1 MKKRSYVAVILTLSI
16 ILMSGC
22 ISDGVKVSNG
32 DTVSVNYIGRL
43 DDGTVFDTSYE
54 EVAKE
59 NDIYT
64 PGRPYKPLTF
74 EVGAGQMIKGFDD
87 AVIGMKVN
95 ETKTV
100 VIPPEDAYGEWDPA
114 MVTVIPKV
122 AEIPLEETFN
132 KTLEMSLQEFET
144 RFGEGHEVGE
154 RLLIPGSEIYIT
166 VDEISNTTVT
176 VSYDLKEGDTFEFQ
190 DLWNETVVAANATM
204 LTVRH
209 DLAVGD
215 NITFPGQPWSSVVT
229 EISEKNATLLAT
241 KIIEPEIQTLSG
253 TASVSMNETNITIDY
268 NHRLAGKRLTF
279 EITVVAINSSIN
291 R

>member
-1 MKKRSYVAVILTLSI
+1 
-16 ILMSGC
+16 MSGC
-22 ISDGVKVSNG
+22 IGDEVKVSNG

-54 EVAKE
+54 EVAE
-59 NDIYT
+59 REGIYSPVRT
-64 PGRPYKPLTF
+64 YEPLTF
-74 EVGAGQMIKGFDD
+74 EVGAGQMIKGFNDI
-87 AVIGMKVN
+87 VIGMKVD

-100 VIPPEDAYGEWDPA
+100 VIAPADAYGEWDPEMA
-114 MVTVIPKV
+114 TVFPKV

-132 KTLEMSLQEFET
+132 KTLEMSLQEFDMS
-144 RFGEGHEVGE
+144 FGEGHEVGE

-166 VDEISNTTVT
+166 VDEISNTTVK
-176 VSYDLKEGDTFEFQ
+176 VAYDLKEGDRFEFQ
-190 DLWNETVVAANATM
+190 GLWDETVVAANETT

-209 DLAVGD
+209 DIAVGD

-229 EISEKNATLLAT
+229 EISAKNATLLAS
-241 KIIEPEIQTLSG
+241 KILEPEIQTMFG
-253 TASVSMNETNITIDY
+253 TARASMNATNITIDY
-268 NHRLAGKRLTF
+268 NHRLAGKTLTF